1 MLTTEKLSLFFRIVF
16 LKNGYWKLFS
26 LVLAVLVYFSI
37 RSEISHLRVLTVPV
51 EAEHDPNIAW
61 GGAIESV
68 EPRSVQ
74 VTVRGSYSEVNQ
86 VVASAVRCVVRP
98 RQKKGV
104 LTDTVSVKVGY
115 SNLRGLGRGVR
126 VAKIDPHVVVVKFD
140 VPMSLRL
147 AVAAPELVGK
157 ARGRVQL
164 VYDLPHAVVKGS
176 RRLLSPL
183 DVDTVQIQTDMI
195 DVDGR
200 SQNFTTSVR
209 LYPPG
214 DAVNATVE
222 PSEMVVNVVIISEK
236 KTVKIERVP
245 VVVSQPFADV
255 QRWRTE
261 PEWVDVEV
269 TGRSEVVNAITFG
282 AIIAAVNGNLPPAAV
297 AATNEAP
304 VVVHFQQGLA
314 VDEARPLPPTVKLIP
329 LMPITPKAADAQA
342 VP

>member
-1 MLTTEKLSLFFRIVF
+1 MPTTERLSLFFRIVF

-26 LVLAVLVYFSI
+26 LIVAVLVYLAI

-51 EAEHDPNIAW
+51 EVEYDPKVTG

-86 VVASAVRCVVRP
+86 LVASSMRCVVRP
-98 RQKKGV
+98 KQKKGV
-104 LTDTVSVKVGY
+104 LTDTVSVKVDP
-115 SNLRGLGRGVR
+115 SHLRGTARGLR
-126 VAKIDPHVVVVKFD
+126 VTKIDPHIVVVKLD

-147 AVAAPELVGK
+147 AVAPPEIIGK

-164 VYDLPHAVVKGS
+164 VYDQAQAVVKGS

-183 DVDTVQIQTDMI
+183 DKDTVQIQTDMI

-200 SQNFTTSVR
+200 SQSFTTSVK

-222 PSEMVVNVVIISEK
+222 PSEMVVDVVIVSEK
-236 KTVKIERVP
+236 KTVRIERVP

-255 QRWRTE
+255 QRWRTD
-261 PEWVDVEV
+261 PEWVDVDV

-282 AIIAAVNGNLPPAAV
+282 AIIAAVNGNLPPASVAV
-297 AATNEAP
+297 TNEAP
-304 VVVHFQQGLA
+304 VAIHLHQGLV
-314 VDEARPLPPTVKLIP
+314 VDEARPVPQTVKLIP
-329 LMPITPKAADAQA
+329 LMPLTPKATEAQA
-342 VP
+342 LQ